1 MTRSHLS
8 LSMYA
13 ALIFGGGIAVGALSD
28 RLWTS
33 APVAATTGRSI
44 SPEEWRRQY
53 LAEMRERVH
62 ITDEQANRLN
72 AILDE
77 SRVLYNQVKE
87 KYRPEMKAI
96 HDSQVAKVKLLLEPE
111 QRENY
116 QKVLDERAAKA
127 KEAAEAASPTKK

>member
-13 ALIFGGGIAVGALSD
+13 TLIFGGGIAVGALSD